1 MLPDLPR
8 PHNLK
13 CLTCCVQAKKAG
25 KANPDA
31 LPPPINDAITWV
43 PIWQAQAT
51 AAGTV
56 MIPVPELVCWE
67 HLTVM
72 SPLATS

>member
-1 MLPDLPR
+1 M
-8 PHNLK
+8 NLK
-13 CLTCCVQAKKAG
+13 CLTCCVQAKKAA
-25 KANPDA
+25 KANPDSQF
-31 LPPPINDAITWV
+31 PGPEPSQINDAITWV

-56 MIPVPELVCWE
+56 MILVPELVCWE